1 MVTVTGWRQTI
12 GVKRAA
18 LTGGILEK
26 RRIPRQTIEALFAS
40 GGAAPGMGADVDEVV
55 ADAKAFFA
63 LRRLMPH
70 DRVALGL
77 GCFLDERFR
86 AANSPPD
93 SVRAFVPNRDLRA
106 TRQSQAVEI
115 W

>member
-26 RRIPRQTIEALFAS
+26 RRIPRQTIESLFAS
-40 GGAAPGMGADVDEVV
+40 GSAAPGMGADADEVA
-55 ADAKAFFA
+55 ADAKASFA

-86 AANSPPD
+86 AANSPLGFGQGFCPRPRFAD
-93 SVRAFVPNRDLRA
+93 ERAKPNC
-106 TRQSQAVEI
+106 
-115 W
+115 

>member
-1 MVTVTGWRQTI
+1 MMTVAGWRQTI

-18 LTGGILEK
+18 LTASLLEK
-26 RRIPRQTIEALFAS
+26 RWTPRQTIESLFAS
-40 GGAAPGMGADVDEVV
+40 GSAVPGMGADLDEVV
-55 ADAKAFFA
+55 ADAKASFA

-77 GCFLDERFR
+77 GCFLDEKFR
-86 AANSPPD
+86 AVNSPPD

-106 TRQSQAVEI
+106 KRQSQAVEI

>member
-26 RRIPRQTIEALFAS
+26 RWTPRQTIESLFAS
-40 GGAAPGMGADVDEVV
+40 RSAAPGMGADVDEVA
-55 ADAKAFFA
+55 ADAKASFA

-77 GCFLDERFR
+77 DCFLDEKFR

-106 TRQSQAVEI
+106 KWQSQAVEI